1 MRGVRFRKRFMTRFF
16 YPPLFCIATLSI
28 TLGASYTANQAYAA
42 EQKKSIVAVPYPH
55 ASEPIGTVRQ
65 MYDGALSPEMAVNT
79 FRNID
84 RLFPVNKVKA
94 ALTKQ
99 VLNLPAAD
107 FKLRQ
112 QLAQLEWKERG
123 QAMNLSRFFDL
134 NRIAGALVLKD
145 GKVVLEQ
152 YRYGNTEH
160 TRWMSMSVAKS
171 ITSTLVGAAL
181 KQSKIKSLR
190 DPVSVYVPEL
200 KGSGYQDASVRDVL
214 MMASGVA
221 WSETYSDPSS
231 DRRRLLE
238 AQISQKPGAAIEVM
252 RKLPRVADPGT
263 MANYNTGETQVVA
276 QVLRNAI
283 GRSLS
288 EYLSERIWSRFGMEA
303 DAYWWLDSPNGV
315 EIGGSG
321 ISATLR
327 DYGRFGLFMLN
338 QGKIKN
344 ESILPDGWTYEA
356 TTPTLMKNGKPLAYG
371 YLWWPAMDPAGQRDA
386 AYSAIGIHG
395 QTMYINPASQLVIVL
410 WGAQVRPTGGAGS
423 DNAAFFQAVNAV
435 LR

>member
-1 MRGVRFRKRFMTRFF
+1 MPRFY
-16 YPPLFCIATLSI
+16 YPSLFGIAAISLLLDASLLAI
-28 TLGASYTANQAYAA
+28 NAGAV
-42 EQKKSIVAVPYPH
+42 EQKKSAAPAQYLH
-55 ASEPIGTVRQ
+55 ANEPIGTVRQ
-65 MYDGALSPEMAVNT
+65 IYDGALSPELAVNT

-84 RLFPVNKVKA
+84 RLFPVNKIKA
-94 ALTKQ
+94 ASAKQ
-99 VLNLPAAD
+99 VMNLPLAD
-107 FKLRQ
+107 VKLRQ
-112 QLAQLEWKERG
+112 QLAALEWKERG
-123 QAMNLSRFFDL
+123 QVMNLTRFFDL

-145 GKVVLEQ
+145 GKIVLEN
-152 YRYGNTEH
+152 YRYGNTEQ

-181 KQSKIKSLR
+181 KQGKIKSLR

-200 KGSGYQDASVRDVL
+200 KASGYQDASVRDVL

-221 WSETYSDPSS
+221 WSETYSDPNS

-238 AQISQKPGAAIEVM
+238 AQISQKPGAALEVM
-252 RKLPRVADPGT
+252 RKLPRVAEPGT
-263 MANYNTGETQVVA
+263 LANYNTGETQVVA
-276 QVLRNAI
+276 QVLRNAV
-283 GRSLS
+283 GVSLA
-288 EYLSERIWSRFGMEA
+288 EYLSDRIWSRFGMEA

-327 DYGRFGLFMLN
+327 DYGRFALFMLN
-338 QGKIKN
+338 QGRIKN
-344 ESILPDGWTYEA
+344 EPILPDGWTYEA
-356 TTPTLMKNGKPLAYG
+356 TTPTLLKNGKPLAYG
-371 YLWWPAMDPAGQRDA
+371 YLWWPAVDLSGQRDA

-395 QTMYINPASQLVIVL
+395 QAMYINPSSKLVIVL

-423 DNAAFFQAVNAV
+423 DNVSFYQAVNSV